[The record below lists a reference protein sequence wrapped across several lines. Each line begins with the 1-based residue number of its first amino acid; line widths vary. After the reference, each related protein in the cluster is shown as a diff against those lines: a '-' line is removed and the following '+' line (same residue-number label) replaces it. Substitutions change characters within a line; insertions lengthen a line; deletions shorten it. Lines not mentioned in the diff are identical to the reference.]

1 MTSMSQLPRVPS
13 GTTVNV
19 NGSALGVWSSSM
31 AVTYTVFLSEH
42 RLVWVVVRVGQRS
55 LESVT
60 LMAIVPVAVFDGMSE
75 ENSSLF
81 G

>member
-75 ENSSLF
+75 KNSSLF

>member
-1 MTSMSQLPRVPS
+1 MSSMSQLPRVPS

-19 NGSALGVWSSSM
+19 NGAALGVWSSSK

-42 RLVWVVVRVGQRS
+42 RLVWVVVRVGQWS

-75 ENSSLF
+75 KNSSLF